1 MSQPTSDNQC
11 DNCKREIVGQH
22 NFCPYCGHDM
32 RTQKV
37 AAPATAVP
45 PPIPQ
50 TPLPATK
57 TTTPPPAVARPIAK
71 QPSTRRFRLINVR
84 TLLGLFDLIAI
95 PLIAIAAVWIFR
107 SGELLPEPMP
117 PLACEDLDATQFSPP
132 RFASGLI
139 GELDEDT
146 VFVAN
151 TEYLIQ
157 GILVVPPSRRL
168 LVEPGVR
175 LEFEEGAGIDVQGA
189 FYVCGSEQEPI
200 TFTAAAG
207 EPDSWQ
213 GIRFLNADD
222 TSVISHALVQFAGDR
237 AIYLENSAPALVDVK
252 IANSSGFPISSDGN
266 DMPLLVDVS
275 FERTPFDGIEIRGG
289 QTADKQNILW
299 PNNGFVYVLSGPVVI
314 GENTALEIE
323 PGVNVKFW
331 QPPRGDA
338 PGLRIRGLLKAE
350 DVRFTSV
357 YDSEDNV
364 GGVTYV
370 EAQDPMPGDWA
381 GISFLESSG
390 KSYLND
396 VLVQYAGRNQGAITM
411 QASSPELV
419 DVIIRDSAWYPL
431 SADATSFP
439 TFENLTL
446 ANNDPGDALEIVGNS
461 AVTGRQERVWDRLGD
476 GETQIVRVI
485 RGNVL
490 VEPETTLIIE
500 PGVVVKFEQG
510 SRLTVRGTLRAIGG
524 ESEAE
529 RIVFTSLRDSDFGG
543 DTDKNTGPQ
552 DVRTW
557 EGIVFDQTDNSSL
570 LQNIL
575 VRYAPVSLSNASS
588 QLINVTITDSP
599 TAALISTPNATPT
612 FTGLQL
618 QNNAMNGIAISGGR
632 IESDQTWSSL
642 GEGDEQ
648 LVRVLVDAVTV
659 ADGAVLKIDPGTI
672 IKADMRGKLVVN
684 GGLQLL
690 GNENEPITFTSIHD
704 DGMGGD
710 TNQKL
715 QEGTAGDWPGIEIGT
730 QAEVVIGHAIIRYAT
745 EGLFVRDSSAL
756 TVNGLILITD
766 GKTALRCQGEV
777 ILPANAVV
785 ADRNEVNDIQCP
797 SP

>member
-1 MSQPTSDNQC
+1 MSDSQC
-11 DNCKREIVGQH
+11 ANCKRELVGQH

-32 RTQKV
+32 RAEKPAMV
-37 AAPATAVP
+37 AAAAP
-45 PPIPQ
+45 PTIPTPTPVAKTVQ
-50 TPLPATK
+50 TQPT
-57 TTTPPPAVARPIAK
+57 AVARPIAK
-71 QPSTRRFRLINVR
+71 QPSTRRFRLLNLR

-107 SGELLPEPMP
+107 SGELLPEPLP
-117 PLACEDLDATQFSPP
+117 PLACEDLDSTQFSPP
-132 RFASGLI
+132 RFASGLN

-146 VFVAN
+146 IFVAN

-157 GILVVPPSRRL
+157 GVLTIPSNGQL

-175 LEFEEGAGIDVQGA
+175 LEFEEGAGIDVHGA
-189 FYVCGSEQEPI
+189 IYVCGSEQEPI
-200 TFTAAAG
+200 TFTSVAG
-207 EPDSWQ
+207 EPGSWQ

-237 AIYLENSAPALVDVK
+237 AIYLENTAPALVDVE
-252 IANSSGFPISSDGN
+252 IANGSGFPISSDGN
-266 DMPLLVDVS
+266 DMPLLADVS
-275 FERTPFDGIEIRGG
+275 FDRSPFDGIEIRGG

-299 PNNGFVYVLSGPVVI
+299 PSNGFVYVLSGPVII

-357 YDSEDNV
+357 YDSEESV

-370 EAQDPMPGDWA
+370 EAQDPAPGDWA

-390 KSYLND
+390 KSFLRN
-396 VLVQYAGRNQGAITM
+396 VLIQYAGRNQGAITM
-411 QASSPELV
+411 QGSSPELV
-419 DVIIRDSAWYPL
+419 DTTIRDSAWYPL
-431 SADATSFP
+431 SADANSFP

-446 ANNDPGDALEIVGNS
+446 ADNDPGDALEILGNS
-461 AVTGRQERVWDRLGD
+461 AISGRQERVWDRLGD
-476 GETQIVRVI
+476 GEAQIVRII

-490 VEPETTLIIE
+490 VEPETTLIVE

-529 RIVFTSLRDSDFGG
+529 QIVFTSLRDGDYGG

-552 DVRTW
+552 DIRTW
-557 EGIVFDQTDNSSL
+557 EGIVFDQTDNNTL
-570 LQNIL
+570 LQNTL

-612 FTGLQL
+612 FAGLQL
-618 QNNAMNGIAISGGR
+618 QNNAMNGMAISGGR
-632 IESDQTWSSL
+632 IESDQTWSPL
-642 GEGDEQ
+642 GEGNEQ

-659 ADGAVLKIDPGTI
+659 ADGAVLQIDAGTI
-672 IKADMRGKLVVN
+672 VKADTRGKLVVN

-777 ILPANAVV
+777 ILPANVVV